1 MNLRTIKQLRETEVI
16 NDYEMLLL
24 LTERLQHLDEKLLL
38 MNINKKT
45 PETAISE
52 VSSDTLNP

>member
-1 MNLRTIKQLRETEVI
+1 MNLRTIKQLRETEAI
-16 NDYEMLLL
+16 NDHQMLLL
-24 LTERLQHLDEKLLL
+24 LVDRLEHLDEKLLL